1 MLHDPS
7 ASQLLKPIFII
18 FGPENLVIRG
28 IKLVKGLRKSQLEG
42 KS

>member
-7 ASQLLKPIFII
+7 ASQLFEPIFII
-18 FGPENLVIRG
+18 FGPEILVIRE
-28 IKLVKGLRKSQLEG
+28 IKLVKELRKSQLGG

>member
-7 ASQLLKPIFII
+7 APQVFEPTFIT
-18 FGPENLVIRG
+18 FGPEILVIRE
-28 IKLVKGLRKSQLEG
+28 IKLVKELRKSQLEG